1 MKKRNTALPNK
12 AIGLTAKSLA
22 ILNKDI
28 RCEFR
33 SRYAINAIVLF
44 GVTTLVVVSFS
55 VGQKNLDPEVY
66 SALFWIIVFFS
77 AMSGLAH
84 VFVREEDAKTATV
97 LKLTSDS
104 TPVYLGKLGFN
115 LALLALLQIV
125 IAPLFMVLTD
135 ASVHNTALF
144 VVILILGSIGLAG
157 ATTLIAA
164 IISRA
169 SVKGALF
176 AVLSFPILLPL
187 LIGVING
194 TTRALSEAG
203 GGFSA
208 ASSELQLLV
217 SYAVVMI
224 TASLLLFDFVWQE

>member
-1 MKKRNTALPNK
+1 MPKSN
-12 AIGLTAKSLA
+12 IGLMAKALA
-22 ILNKDI
+22 VWRKDL

-33 SRYAINAIVLF
+33 TRYAINAILLF
-44 GVTTLVVVSFS
+44 GVTTLVVVSFA
-55 VGQKNLDPEVY
+55 VGQKNLAPEVY
-66 SALFWIIVFFS
+66 AALFWIIIFFS

-84 VFVREEDAKTATV
+84 VFVREEESKTAVV
-97 LKLTSDS
+97 LRLTAD
-104 TPVYLGKLGFN
+104 TIPVYLGKLGYN
-115 LALLALLQIV
+115 LILLGLLQVI
-125 IAPLFMVLTD
+125 IAPLFLILTD
-135 ASVHNTALF
+135 AVLGDPVLF
-144 VVILILGSIGLAG
+144 VVMIIVGSIGLAG

-194 TTRALSEAG
+194 TTKALTVSG
-203 GGFSA
+203 GGFSEA
-208 ASSELQLLV
+208 GPELQLLI

-224 TASLLLFDFVWQE
+224 TASLLLFEYVWIEE